1 MTAKNVERDVAISEL
16 ANHLERDLMPCP
28 AGRTA
33 LLTWIEKKL
42 AHIALNPV
50 PTAADATWGRLRKR
64 ILKYAKRFQSS

>member
-1 MTAKNVERDVAISEL
+1 MPAKSAERDVAISEL

-42 AHIALNPV
+42 AHIAFNPA
-50 PTAADATWGRLRKR
+50 PTAADATWLIESAYIRWATAQPK
-64 ILKYAKRFQSS
+64 S

>member
-1 MTAKNVERDVAISEL
+1 MTAKSAERDVAISEL

-42 AHIALNPV
+42 ANMALNPV
-50 PTAADATWGRLRKR
+50 PTAADATWLIESAYIQWAAAQPKG
-64 ILKYAKRFQSS
+64 